1 LIAVAGP
8 PTTGDEPPSS
18 DADSPSVEPTPDPSE
33 PTAQLPGAALLREA
47 EAAAAARGRAMV
59 DEARAVRKRM
69 LDDLERR
76 RQQLL
81 QELERVRAAL
91 DDLAHGLAEPLARR
105 VEPEPSSP
113 SAEPDPGGGEPRAD
127 DVFARL
133 REDRDGGEPAP
144 PEPVAPPPSEPP
156 DAGPDLDD
164 EATRPASEPEP
175 EAPAPTAAATRDD
188 ATRRRRDEVLAP
200 LTESVLRASKR
211 LLQDEQNE
219 LLDTVRRLRGR
230 ADPARLLPDPEKQ
243 QTTWSAVLAP
253 TIDEAYTVGRALT
266 GRRRRPTAAPARL
279 VSELAASLVTPLRER
294 LVAVISAV
302 VAEGPYEPASEL
314 QAALAPAISARYR
327 EWRTRDLEGLLGD
340 LLAAAYARGAF
351 DATPSGTTLRWVP
364 AEVGQC
370 PDADDNAL
378 EPTVKGQHFP
388 TGQPYPPAHP
398 GCRCLV
404 VPSDGG
410 SDNTPV

>member
-1 LIAVAGP
+1 VAGP
-8 PTTGDEPPSS
+8 PTTGDEPAPS
-18 DADSPSVEPTPDPSE
+18 DASSPTDEPTTDAGGSGPE
-33 PTAQLPGAALLREA
+33 LRAAALLREA

-59 DEARAVRKRM
+59 NEARAVRKRM
-69 LDDLERR
+69 LDDAERR
-76 RQQLL
+76 RQNLL
-81 QELERVRAAL
+81 RELDRVRAAL
-91 DDLAHGLAEPLARR
+91 DDLARGLAEPLARDA
-105 VEPEPSSP
+105 EPEPAAGDDADVGS
-113 SAEPDPGGGEPRAD
+113 EPRAD

-133 REDRDGGEPAP
+133 REEGGGDAP
-144 PEPVAPPPSEPP
+144 TLPEPPAVPDASAPEPP
-156 DAGPDLDD
+156 ARVAEL
-164 EATRPASEPEP
+164 EP
-175 EAPAPTAAATRDD
+175 EAPAPPEPEPEGPAPRPAPTEDD

-200 LTESVLRASKR
+200 LTESLLRASKR

-230 ADPARLLPDPEKQ
+230 AEPARLLPDPEKQ

-279 VSELAASLVTPLRER
+279 VAELAAALMTPLRDR
-294 LVAVISAV
+294 LVAAINAV
-302 VAEGPYEPASEL
+302 VAEGPYDPPSDL
-314 QAALAPAISARYR
+314 QVALAPAISARYR
-327 EWRTRDLEGLLGD
+327 EWRARDLESLIGD
-340 LLAAAYARGAF
+340 LLAAAYARGAY
-351 DATPSGTTLRWVP
+351 DATPSGATLRWVP

-378 EPTVKGQHFP
+378 EPTVKGQSFP

-410 SDNTPV
+410 AEKTPV

>member
-1 LIAVAGP
+1 MTGP
-8 PTTGDEPPSS
+8 PTTGDEPSPA
-18 DADSPSVEPTPDPSE
+18 DAGSLPDEPTPDPTGSSPE
-33 PTAQLPGAALLREA
+33 LHAAALLGEA

-59 DEARAVRKRM
+59 NEARAVRKRM
-69 LDDLERR
+69 LGDAERR

-81 QELERVRAAL
+81 RELERVRAAL
-91 DDLAHGLAEPLARR
+91 DDLARGLAEPLAADA
-105 VEPEPSSP
+105 ELASP
-113 SAEPDPGGGEPRAD
+113 AADADAGGEPRAD

-133 REDRDGGEPAP
+133 REERDRQPTPASEPADP
-144 PEPVAPPPSEPP
+144 PATSTPDVSAP
-156 DAGPDLDD
+156 GPDLDAD
-164 EATRPASEPEP
+164 APSPPAAEP
-175 EAPAPTAAATRDD
+175 EAPAPTPAANGDD

-200 LTESVLRASKR
+200 LTESLLRASKR

-230 ADPARLLPDPEKQ
+230 AEPARLLPDPEKQ

-279 VSELAASLVTPLRER
+279 VAELAAGLVTPLRDR
-294 LVAVISAV
+294 LVAAITAV
-302 VAEGPYEPASEL
+302 VAEGPYEPASDL
-314 QAALAPAISARYR
+314 QAALGPAISARYR
-327 EWRTRDLEGLLGD
+327 EWRASDLESLLGD

-351 DATPSGTTLRWVP
+351 DATPSGATLRWVP

-370 PDADDNAL
+370 PDADDNSL
-378 EPTVKGQHFP
+378 EPTVKGQSFP

-404 VPSDGG
+404 VPTDGG
-410 SDNTPV
+410 ND